1 MIDCPGVV
9 PPSMTDT
16 EEDLLMRGVVRLEK
30 VENPA
35 QYMDAVFARVKPHY
49 LERTYQLKGFD
60 NDPVRFLELLARK
73 AGRLLKGGEPDLDS
87 VAKMVLTDMLRGRLP
102 WYTPPPMPEN
112 GDEAVVAGRS
122 GRLGEMP
129 LKRKRD
135 QDEEVP
141 DASTSKAAAQAGAA
155 GNGEEE
161 EDESFD
167 GFDSD
172 SDSDEEAIEE
182 AKKEAVASEVAS
194 KKRKGE
200 EDMIPLEEL
209 SDEED

>member
-1 MIDCPGVV
+1 
-9 PPSMTDT
+9 MTDT
-16 EEDLLMRGVVRLEK
+16 EEDLLLRGVVRLEK

-35 QYMDAVFARVKPHY
+35 QYMDAVFARVKTHY

-141 DASTSKAAAQAGAA
+141 DVSTSKAPAQAGA
-155 GNGEEE
+155 GEDGE

-182 AKKEAVASEVAS
+182 AKKVAVASEVAS
-194 KKRKGE
+194 KKDKGG